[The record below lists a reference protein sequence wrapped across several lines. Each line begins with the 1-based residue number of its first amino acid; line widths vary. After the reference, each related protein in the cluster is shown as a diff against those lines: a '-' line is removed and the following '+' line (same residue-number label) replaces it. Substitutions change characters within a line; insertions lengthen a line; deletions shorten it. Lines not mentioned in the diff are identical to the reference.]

1 MLLVVPTDG
10 LEVLG
15 GGSETG
21 FKFVRLK
28 GSLPKLFTVLVPKL
42 LLLPKGSLFGA
53 LLKLEEKLEPNGS
66 VSLLP
71 KGSVFIFR
79 EFS

>member
-1 MLLVVPTDG
+1 MVVVFTDD
-10 LEVLG
+10 LELFKW
-15 GGSETG
+15 SEAG

-28 GSLPKLFTVLVPKL
+28 GSLLVPKFPAELPKL
-42 LLLPKGSLFGA
+42 LLPNGSLFGA
-53 LLKLEEKLEPNGS
+53 ELKLEEKLEPKGS

-71 KGSVFIFR
+71 NGSVFRFR